1 MDPRKIRRLV
11 ERYGIR
17 ELDVEEEPYYDYR
30 PFDRYSSPS
39 GSIEYNN
46 YIREM
51 RRKNVKLKMPL
62 EQFEKLVN
70 LAEEFDDLLHDR
82 ETRELI
88 NQARFINR
96 LKYGTTF

>member
-11 ERYGIR
+11 ERYEIR

-39 GSIEYNN
+39 STIEYNN

-62 EQFEKLVN
+62 EQLEKLVN

-82 ETRELI
+82 ETRKLI
-88 NQARFINR
+88 SQARFIIR
-96 LKYGTTF
+96 LE

>member
-1 MDPRKIRRLV
+1 M
-11 ERYGIR
+11 
-17 ELDVEEEPYYDYR
+17 
-30 PFDRYSSPS
+30 SPS
-39 GSIEYNN
+39 SSIEYNN

-51 RRKNVKLKMPL
+51 RRKSAKLKMPL
-62 EQFEKLVN
+62 EQLEKLVD

>member
-11 ERYGIR
+11 ERYEIR

-39 GSIEYNN
+39 SSIEYNN

-51 RRKNVKLKMPL
+51 RRQNVKLKMPL
-62 EQFEKLVN
+62 KQLEKLVD

-96 LKYGTTF
+96 LKYGTAF